1 LSFQAHLL
9 TEVTSLSFQGAGTA
23 ILLSVLIRGRYP
35 TLTKPISVS
44 DSNGDITTS
53 SERVQAYAY
62 APPPTLDRSSSLACS
77 HYVTSIVFNSDIIP
91 RSSLTNLDIFLTMLE
106 AVRGRLE
113 QVGMNPGSSKPKTNA
128 IASTVAL
135 FRKLSEG
142 TDGELLIEPDEL
154 QRLWKDAVEEA
165 SIGDGKEDTSY
176 WDAEFGHHLFVPG
189 KLLMMY
195 EDDWSSP
202 QLGSAQQQQ
211 VVVSTEE
218 EDSKED
224 PDHQQSKSITSF
236 NAMWTIGT
244 TISALKRFDIGS
256 GSGMA
261 TDHLT
266 TSYERALALLLEQ
279 RLRHENYRVT

>member
-1 LSFQAHLL
+1 MLS
-9 TEVTSLSFQGAGTA
+9 SG
-23 ILLSVLIRGRYP
+23 
-35 TLTKPISVS
+35 
-44 DSNGDITTS
+44 SNDGDIIT

-113 QVGMNPGSSKPKTNA
+113 EVDMNPGSSKPKTNA

-142 TDGELLIEPDEL
+142 IDGELLIEPNQL
-154 QRLWKDAVEEA
+154 QKLWKEAVEEA
-165 SIGDGKEDTSY
+165 SIGDGEEDTCY

-195 EDDWSSP
+195 EDSSP

-218 EDSKED
+218 EDFKED
-224 PDHQQSKSITSF
+224 PDHQQSKSIASF
-236 NAMWTIGT
+236 NAMWTNGT

-279 RLRHENYRVT
+279 RLSAA

>member
-1 LSFQAHLL
+1 MS
-9 TEVTSLSFQGAGTA
+9 S
-23 ILLSVLIRGRYP
+23 
-35 TLTKPISVS
+35 S
-44 DSNGDITTS
+44 DSSGDSIT
-53 SERVQAYAY
+53 SERVQTYAF

-113 QVGMNPGSSKPKTNA
+113 EVGMNPGSSKPKTNVV
-128 IASTVAL
+128 ASTVAL
-135 FRKLSEG
+135 FRKLLEG
-142 TDGELLIEPDEL
+142 IDGELLIEPVEL
-154 QRLWKDAVEEA
+154 QRLWKDAVGDA
-165 SIGDGKEDTSY
+165 SIGDGEEDTCY

-195 EDDWSSP
+195 EDHWSSP

-224 PDHQQSKSITSF
+224 PDHQQSKSIASF
-236 NAMWTIGT
+236 NAMWTNGT

-266 TSYERALALLLEQ
+266 TSYERALALLLEHSDKY
-279 RLRHENYRVT
+279 RLT

>member
-1 LSFQAHLL
+1 
-9 TEVTSLSFQGAGTA
+9 
-23 ILLSVLIRGRYP
+23 
-35 TLTKPISVS
+35 
-44 DSNGDITTS
+44 
-53 SERVQAYAY
+53 
-62 APPPTLDRSSSLACS
+62 
-77 HYVTSIVFNSDIIP
+77 
-91 RSSLTNLDIFLTMLE
+91 MLE

-113 QVGMNPGSSKPKTNA
+113 EVGMNPGSSKPKTNVV
-128 IASTVAL
+128 ASTVAL

-142 TDGELLIEPDEL
+142 IDGELLIEPVEL

-165 SIGDGKEDTSY
+165 SIGDGEEDTYY

-195 EDDWSSP
+195 EESSP
-202 QLGSAQQQQ
+202 QQLGSAQQEQ

-218 EDSKED
+218 KDFKED
-224 PDHQQSKSITSF
+224 PDHQQSKSIASF
-236 NAMWTIGT
+236 NAMWTNGT

-266 TSYERALALLLEQ
+266 TSYERALALLLEHSDKY
-279 RLRHENYRVT
+279 RLT

>member
-1 LSFQAHLL
+1 M
-9 TEVTSLSFQGAGTA
+9 
-23 ILLSVLIRGRYP
+23 LIRGRYP
-35 TLTKPISVS
+35 TLTKPLLSS
-44 DSNGDITTS
+44 DGNGDITTS
-53 SERVQAYAY
+53 ERVQVYAL

-113 QVGMNPGSSKPKTNA
+113 ELGMNPGSSKPKTNV

-142 TDGELLIEPDEL
+142 TDGDLLMEIAEL
-154 QRLWKDAVEEA
+154 QRLWKEAAEEA
-165 SIGDGKEDTSY
+165 SRGDGEGDTYY

-189 KLLMMY
+189 KLLMIY
-195 EDDWSSP
+195 EDWSAP

-211 VVVSTEE
+211 ETSTGE
-218 EDSKED
+218 EDIKED
-224 PDHQQSKSITSF
+224 PVHQHSESTASF
-236 NAMWTIGT
+236 NAMWTDGT
-244 TISALKRFDIGS
+244 TLSALKRFDIGS
-256 GSGMA
+256 GSDMA

-279 RLRHENYRVT
+279 SSMA